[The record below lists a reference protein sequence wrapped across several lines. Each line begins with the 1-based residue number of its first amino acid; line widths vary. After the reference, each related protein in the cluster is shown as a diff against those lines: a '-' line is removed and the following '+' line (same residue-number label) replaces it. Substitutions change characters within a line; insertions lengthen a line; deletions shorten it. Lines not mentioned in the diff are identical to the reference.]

1 MRKLLLIGLALIS
14 QGLLA
19 QLSGNY
25 TIGGTAG
32 STNFAAWSDFTKALT
47 TSGVSG
53 NVAVTV
59 MSNQTVTAAVQLDQ
73 NSTNPTS
80 SSKKITIDGNGK
92 TLSGSLTYELLLFNG
107 ADYIEIKN
115 LNLVNSSTSSTALG
129 VRFTGGADNNLLNG
143 DTNQFLIH

>member
-1 MRKLLLIGLALIS
+1 MRKLILIGLALIS

-107 ADYIEIKN
+107 ADYIEIKKFEPSEFVN
-115 LNLVNSSTSSTALG
+115 LEYRVGCSIHG
-129 VRFTGGADNNLLNG
+129 WGG
-143 DTNQFLIH
+143 